1 MVGRVAEDCGAGEVL
16 RVTQRS
22 VAGEEGCTDQDL
34 KGSEQEANKTHSQ
47 SKDYSLDTMGS
58 HRGVED
64 MDMGSCRE
72 GGRGT
77 GIVQGKGLEAAV
89 VALWC
94 VGKKHTRGWGWGRH
108 SGAWG

>member
-1 MVGRVAEDCGAGEVL
+1 MGRVGEDCGAEEAL
-16 RVTQRS
+16 QVTQRS
-22 VAGEEGCTDQDL
+22 VGEEEGCTGQDL
-34 KGSEQEANKTHSQ
+34 KGSGLEANMTHNQ
-47 SKDYSLDTMGS
+47 SKDYSRDTRGS

-77 GIVQGKGLEAAV
+77 GIVQGKGLEVAV

-94 VGKKHTRGWGWGRH
+94 DGKKHTKGWG
-108 SGAWG
+108 